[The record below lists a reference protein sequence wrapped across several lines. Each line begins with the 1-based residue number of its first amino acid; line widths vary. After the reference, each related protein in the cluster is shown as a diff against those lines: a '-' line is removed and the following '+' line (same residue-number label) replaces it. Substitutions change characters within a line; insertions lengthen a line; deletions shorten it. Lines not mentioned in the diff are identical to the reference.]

1 MALAL
6 SDLDDLTRSWMLREF
21 EAEEAKDP
29 YRSKLLT
36 LRGRTA
42 FGDLMREAI
51 RRGDDESLADELANP
66 EYWLPTEPVGQS
78 ETRRVNLQQ
87 AAKRLAQIEFNTWYV
102 RGFAARLQSEGVTQ
116 CRIVRARERSWDP
129 ECDSHD
135 GAVVPVESVIRG
147 HRARYW
153 PAVQPV
159 AFSIPTSP
167 GRGHSIART

>member
-6 SDLDDLTRSWMLREF
+6 IELDDVTRSWMLREF
-21 EAEEAKDP
+21 DAEEASDP

-42 FGDLMREAI
+42 FGVLMRDAI
-51 RRGDDESLADELANP
+51 QAGDDDSLADALAKP
-66 EYWLPTEPVGQS
+66 EYWLPSEPVGTS
-78 ETRRVNLQQ
+78 ERRRVNPQQ

-102 RGFAARLQSEGVTQ
+102 RGLAGRLQSEGVTQ
-116 CRIVRARERSWDP
+116 CRVVRVRERSWDP
-129 ECDSHD
+129 ECESHD
-135 GAVVPVESVIRG
+135 GAVVPVESIIKG

-153 PAVQPV
+153 PKVEPG

-167 GRGHSIART
+167 GCAHSIIRG